1 LIGANLFEPRFDLQ
15 IYETRVDELA
25 VIGTF
30 ILKVTATDADKNG
43 TSHSLV
49 KYSMQPTGDFYDYF
63 EIDKMNASIYLKK
76 SLLLLKK
83 SALYVDAM
91 SFDQGTPRK
100 SDTALVKVDLNRS
113 LSCNDIFNPVLNK
126 ISLSKS
132 STSSMN
138 SFELKPGDFLTK
150 RNFPLVRNLGRFLTH
165 YIYLNETTGT
175 VQVNSSI
182 FAGSYEL
189 NVFAKQFY
197 KDAKQFYKDEVCE
210 KKMNIGL
217 RVFPETTTSTT
228 TSTTATSILSSLI
241 TSASFSSPSLSDFAM
256 FPVKL
261 NFSWFPV
268 DNFYYFK
275 LNFILT

>member
-1 LIGANLFEPRFDLQ
+1 MRQECVCTTGWSGSDCSVADCSQVNFCSGNSFCLEPNKCECFQNFDGKSVDSLIGANLFEPRFDLQ

-138 SFELKPGDFLTK
+138 SFELKPGDFLT
-150 RNFPLVRNLGRFLTH
+150 NG
-165 YIYLNETTGT
+165 
-175 VQVNSSI
+175 NSSI
-182 FAGSYEL
+182 
-189 NVFAKQFY
+189 
-197 KDAKQFYKDEVCE
+197 
-210 KKMNIGL
+210 KMKYV
-217 RVFPETTTSTT
+217 RRR
-228 TSTTATSILSSLI
+228 
-241 TSASFSSPSLSDFAM
+241 
-256 FPVKL
+256 
-261 NFSWFPV
+261 
-268 DNFYYFK
+268 
-275 LNFILT
+275 